1 MSKNIIIFSGQGS
14 QYPGMG
20 MDILKDFPKL
30 DYIYKIGSEIVEFD
44 LKKAALSYT
53 KEELSKTIVS
63 QPMIFATSILCFE
76 AARINNIMFNGV
88 AGHSLGEYA
97 ALYASNCIT
106 LKEGFEIIK
115 KRSNLMQQAADNSK
129 GGMVAVLSKDMGKAN
144 TLIKTIDGY
153 IESVNI
159 NSPEQTVFAGD
170 IESIDK
176 TCILLKENKIKA
188 IKLPVSGAFHSN
200 HMKSASIQF
209 SKSISNINFK
219 PFTKEF
225 FSNLNGEKLDSS
237 ISINEYLGKHMSSPV
252 LFTKELKYIKNL
264 GYKNFIEVGCSKT
277 LSGFIKKT
285 LTEVDIYNI
294 EDSTSLNKTISAING
309 D

>member
-14 QYPGMG
+14 QYTGMG
-20 MDILKDFPKL
+20 MDILNFFPRL
-30 DYIYKIGSEIVEFD
+30 DYIYKIGSEIIGFD
-44 LKKAALSYT
+44 LKQASISYT

-63 QPMIFATSILCFE
+63 QPMIFATSVLCFE
-76 AARINNIMFNGV
+76 AAKINNIIFSGV

-97 ALYASNCIT
+97 ALYASDCIT
-106 LKEGFEIIK
+106 LEDGFQIIK
-115 KRSNLMQQAADNSK
+115 KRSELMQQAADSSQ
-129 GGMVAVLSKDMGKAN
+129 GGMVAVLSKDMEKAN
-144 TLIKTIDGY
+144 NLIKTIDGY
-153 IESVNI
+153 IQSVNI

-170 IESIDK
+170 IEAIDK

-200 HMKSASIQF
+200 HMESASVEF

-219 PFTKEF
+219 PLTKDF
-225 FSNLNGEKLDSS
+225 FSNLNGEKLDKS
-237 ISINEYLGKHMSSPV
+237 IPINEYLGKHMSSPV
-252 LFTKELKYIKNL
+252 LFTKELEYIKNL
-264 GYKNFIEVGCSKT
+264 GYKNFIEVGCSKI

-285 LTEVDIYNI
+285 LTDINIYNI
-294 EDSTSLNKTISAING
+294 EDYSSLNKTILAING